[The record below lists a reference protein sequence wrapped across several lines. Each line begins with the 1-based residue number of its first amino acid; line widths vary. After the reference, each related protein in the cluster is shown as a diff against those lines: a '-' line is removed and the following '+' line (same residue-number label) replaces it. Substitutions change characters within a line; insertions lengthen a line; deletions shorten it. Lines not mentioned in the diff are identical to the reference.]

1 MTDWSRLSHAYG
13 SAEDIPALL
22 DRIAAEPTS
31 ELWSDLWSALCH
43 QGSVYSAS
51 FAALPWLAGTAGS
64 DDREQAVNALTLA
77 GAIMAGAGPGREA
90 DDVRARHAAEV
101 AALLS
106 LANERL
112 RTAGDRDEYVY
123 LLESV
128 LAFEGV
134 VGWSE
139 ELAWGLTNEEYE
151 VSCPECEAGLFVVI
165 GERGFFTTSDDYA
178 LSDDQ
183 VEAETKPLRPAHPEE
198 LDGIGRRLHDTALAD
213 GQREVAAALTY
224 VFGDGTCPDCDTDF
238 SVAARI
244 SADWSAVHSDVHP
257 DVVD

>member
-22 DRIAAEPTS
+22 DRIASEPSS
-31 ELWSDLWSALCH
+31 ELWNDLWSSLCH

-64 DDREQAVNALTLA
+64 DDREQAVSALTLA
-77 GAIMAGAGPGREA
+77 GAIMAGAGPGPEA
-90 DDVRARHAAEV
+90 DDVRVEHAAVV
-101 AALLS
+101 ATLLS

-112 RTAGDRDEYVY
+112 RTASDRSEYVY

-151 VSCPECEAGLFVVI
+151 VSCPECEEFLFVVF
-165 GERGFFTTSDDYA
+165 GERGFFCTSDDHA

-183 VEAETKPLRPAHPEE
+183 VEAETKPLRPAEPGD

-213 GQREVAAALTY
+213 GRREVAAALTY
-224 VFGDGTCPDCDTDF
+224 VFGDATCPDCDTDF
-238 SVAARI
+238 SVAAQI
-244 SADWSAVHSDVHP
+244 SADWGYR
-257 DVVD
+257 